1 MAFRGFVTAALL
13 TLSSLSL
20 GVANVPA
27 PDPAFFSTRDVLT
40 LRLEGPFNE
49 LFTRA
54 GQNLT
59 EVDTSSAVTG
69 TLAVTQRGRDTAIEG
84 VQIAVRG
91 HTSRRPGECPFPKL
105 KVTVP
110 ANHASAQAALGGQTV
125 LKIGTHCGDSPGD
138 IITKK
143 YGRLL
148 NEQSPVREAF
158 VYRLL
163 EAVGAPT
170 LKARQARISY
180 IYTDPRSA
188 GTPDQRQPLVRNAVV
203 IEDDEDAI
211 KRLGGTRQYDEK
223 TFTNAREMFS
233 VSDTAIVS
241 FAEAMIGNFDWCLK
255 MTRDDAYRCNARH
268 PLWNV
273 LAIVGADGKTRPL
286 IYDFDVAG
294 MVAGQ
299 HRWFADVYNEAFV
312 PSKSH
317 PALEVIGQVQR
328 TRTLFERKDLATAR
342 AHFMQ
347 KKNDAYRTLDSSDVD
362 AAGRKVIR
370 EYLDAF
376 FQSIGSDEEFYRPA
390 VVVSGLRAY
399 ADAAKTS
406 AVCSAM
412 GTIPV
417 GTVVSEPLE
426 TSDRMMRVILLDTR
440 WQWATPKPCA
450 AIHEGPVW
458 IQRDAVSRDYPA
470 AAPATR

>member
-1 MAFRGFVTAALL
+1 MAFRGLITAALL
-13 TLSSLSL
+13 SFSTLSL
-20 GVANVPA
+20 GVAPA
-27 PDPAFFSTRDVLT
+27 PASDPTFFASRDAVT

-49 LFTRA
+49 LFVRA
-54 GQNLT
+54 GKNQT
-59 EVDTSSAVTG
+59 AVETSSAVTG
-69 TLAVTQRGRDTAIEG
+69 KLTVTQQGRDTVIDG

-105 KVTVP
+105 KLTVP
-110 ANHASAQAALGGQTV
+110 ANHPATQAVLGGQSV
-125 LKIGTHCGDSPGD
+125 LKIGTHCGETAGE

-163 EAVGAPT
+163 EVVGAPT
-170 LKARQARISY
+170 LKARQARITY
-180 IYTDPRSA
+180 VYTDPRSE
-188 GTPDQRQPLVRNAVV
+188 TPEQRQPLVRNAVI
-203 IEDDEDAI
+203 IEDDEDAV
-211 KRLGGTRQYDEK
+211 KRLGGTRQLTEK
-223 TFTNAREMFS
+223 TFTNAREQFS
-233 VSDTAIVS
+233 VSDTAIVA
-241 FAEAMIGNFDWCLK
+241 FAQAMIGNFDWCLK

-299 HRWFADVYNEAFV
+299 HRWFGDVFNEAFLA
-312 PSKSH
+312 SKSH
-317 PALEVIGQVQR
+317 PANEVVGQVQR
-328 TRTLFERKDLATAR
+328 TRSLFERRDLDAAR
-342 AHFMQ
+342 THFKQ
-347 KKNDAYRTLDSSDVD
+347 KKNDAYSALDSSNVD
-362 AAGRKVIR
+362 ANGKRVIR

-376 FQSIGSDEEFYRPA
+376 YEAIGSDEAFYRPA
-390 VVVSGLRAY
+390 VVVSGMRAY
-399 ADAAKTS
+399 TDAAKAS

-417 GTVVSEPLE
+417 GTVASEPME
-426 TSDRMMRVILLDTR
+426 TSDQMIRVILLDTQ

-450 AIHEGPVW
+450 AIHDGPVW
-458 IQRDAVSRDYPA
+458 IQRDAVSRDYPTA
-470 AAPATR
+470 SAKP